1 MDDKAHTILSG
12 VIASHGEQLTT
23 STAFCK
29 VYLTGYLADYP
40 NEKALLIALK
50 DLELPATLS
59 AYVKA
64 EITEAALFDCVNQ
77 LSASWEGSPDDLA
90 WGVDAWAAA
99 IGISGAMR
107 CKIREQCFPIMPM
120 PQPIVIEVPVP
131 VAARKSRLG
140 FGARLMTNVAG
151 VFGLM
156 MLQVF
161 GSSSPS
167 SSVVPPMPV
176 VLQAVATIPPIEKPS
191 LPKVERSD
199 FFLAGVTTE
208 QTSPLTAIDIPL
220 LDSSIE
226 IVELAQPAVVQID
239 KPKPISLGV
248 ISSPLSPK
256 DYEIKSQRL
265 LAETESF
272 LKYGN

>member
-77 LSASWEGSPDDLA
+77 LSASWEGTPDDLA

-107 CKIREQCFPIMPM
+107 CKVREQCFPIMPM
-120 PQPIVIEVPVP
+120 PKPIVIEVPVP

-167 SSVVPPMPV
+167 SSVVPPMPF

-226 IVELAQPAVVQID
+226 IVELAQPVVVQID

>member
-64 EITEAALFDCVNQ
+64 EITETALFDCVNQ
-77 LSASWEGSPDDLA
+77 LSASWEGTPDDLA

-167 SSVVPPMPV
+167 SSVVPPMPAV
-176 VLQAVATIPPIEKPS
+176 PQAVATLAPKAEPM
-191 LPKVERSD
+191 LPKVERTESV
-199 FFLAGVTTE
+199 LAGVIPVEVPPQTT
-208 QTSPLTAIDIPL
+208 IDIPL

-226 IVELAQPAVVQID
+226 IVKLAQPSPIQID

-248 ISSPLSPK
+248 ISRPLSPK
-256 DYEIKSQRL
+256 EYEIKSQRL